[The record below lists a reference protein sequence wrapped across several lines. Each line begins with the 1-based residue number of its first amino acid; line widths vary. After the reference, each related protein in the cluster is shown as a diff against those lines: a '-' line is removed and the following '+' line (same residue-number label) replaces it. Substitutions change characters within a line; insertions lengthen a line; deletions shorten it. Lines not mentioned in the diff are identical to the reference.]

1 MRFGK
6 LRSLSAVALFV
17 AALPAVSAARIVD
30 GIVAVVN
37 DEPITYSEFRES
49 VAENMGIPEG
59 DADIYLRE
67 ETDRNRILSGI
78 ETLVDSVL
86 VRQALAKLGDSVS
99 GRAVDR
105 AVDSVMK
112 SNKMSEAEF
121 RQLLASEGISPN
133 AYRRRIRWQLERSA
147 IVRAKKMKEVTV
159 TEEEMRAFFR
169 ENAERFLKGG
179 EVRLE
184 TLYLPFPAG
193 TDNADAIARTRI
205 AAQQAADYVR
215 SGMTFDE
222 VARLLGSGVPDAS
235 VVSSDF
241 VKTDDLVPEIAR
253 EVHLLKTGQA
263 SPPVSAGSG
272 IYLVKVLGR
281 RGGSL
286 PEFSTV
292 KEALQEE
299 LVNRRSERAFAEIL
313 VELKKAA
320 TIDVHL

>member
-17 AALPAVSAARIVD
+17 AALPTASAARIVD
-30 GIVAVVN
+30 GLVAVVN

-67 ETDRNRILSGI
+67 ETDRNRILAGI

-86 VRQALAKLGDSVS
+86 VRQALAKLGDSIS
-99 GRAVDR
+99 GKEVDR
-105 AVDSVMK
+105 AVESVVK
-112 SNKMSEAEF
+112 SNNMSEAQF
-121 RQLLASEGISPN
+121 RELLASEGVSPKE
-133 AYRRRIRWQLERSA
+133 YRRRIRWQLERGA

-159 TEEEMRAFFR
+159 TEEEMRTFFR
-169 ENAERFLKGG
+169 ENAERFLKGA

-193 TDNADAIARTRI
+193 TDNADAVARIRI
-205 AAQQAADYVR
+205 AAQQAADAVR
-215 SGMTFDE
+215 SGMTFAE
-222 VARLLGSGVPDAS
+222 AARLVGAAVPEAS

-241 VKTDDLVPEIAR
+241 VKTDDLAPEIAR
-253 EVHLLKTGQA
+253 EVHLLKTGET
-263 SPPVSAGSG
+263 SRPVSSGSG
-272 IYLVKVLGR
+272 IYLIKVLGR
-281 RGGSL
+281 RGGTL
-286 PEFSTV
+286 PEFSAV
-292 KEALQEE
+292 KEALKEE